1 MGGKAKEPKMPPPP
15 PAPVRADMAQ
25 GEQALMAAGRRQG
38 LRSTITPESAM
49 LGAQT
54 ALGAGTGPMAAP
66 RYSAPIQGYAKPRKG
81 YTGNDPWMKGVS
93 AAITALGGAGSGA
106 ASDNSGSKG
115 TNAALAGAFSKAMK

>member
-1 MGGKAKEPKMPPPP
+1 MGGKAKEPKTPPPP

-54 ALGAGTGPMAAP
+54 ALGAGTGPMASSK
-66 RYSAPIQGYAKPRKG
+66 YSAPIRGYVPYRKG
-81 YTGNDPWMKGVS
+81 YTGNNPMVKRIYTSGIFGDG
-93 AAITALGGAGSGA
+93 TGASN
-106 ASDNSGSKG
+106 NSGSKE
-115 TNAALAGAFSKAMK
+115 TSAALAGALSKAMK